1 MIYKDY
7 SSKIED
13 LDEKGRVLVAANGI
27 GNQDAD
33 GDISAKGS
41 FDLTLKKD
49 FPRLRW
55 FLNHDKNILLG
66 VPIEGKEDGEHLK
79 MLGQLNMKKQV
90 SRDIYEDYKLWAEHG
105 RTLEHSIGVKDIKRN
120 DKNKNIVEQWELRE
134 YSTLTSWGANSNT
147 PMLGIKAEKLF
158 TQNEHGDFVLVTPTP
173 EEIQTLSIGVKDI
186 KRNDKNKNI
195 VEQWE
200 LREYST
206 LTSWGA
212 NSNTPMLGIK
222 AEKLFTQNEHGDFV
236 LVTPTPEEIQTLTE
250 EKEFAEFQMKKGNY
264 SDERFRKIEQ
274 KLKDILKILGSVQT
288 GEDAVSEPT
297 TQEVHQVEPVAFD
310 PAKLKAAADAL
321 ALRTFIN
328 KLNSKENG

>member
-33 GDISAKGS
+33 GDISANGS
-41 FDLTLKKD
+41 FELTLKKD

-90 SRDIYEDYKLWAEHG
+90 SRDIYEDYKLWADYG

-147 PMLGIKAEKLF
+147 PMLGIKEETLTLTAEETQQAIEKL
-158 TQNEHGDFVLVTPTP
+158 N
-173 EEIQTLSIGVKDI
+173 
-186 KRNDKNKNI
+186 
-195 VEQWE
+195 
-200 LREYST
+200 
-206 LTSWGA
+206 
-212 NSNTPMLGIK
+212 
-222 AEKLFTQNEHGDFV
+222 
-236 LVTPTPEEIQTLTE
+236 E
-250 EKEFAEFQMKKGNY
+250 EKDFAEYQLKKGNY
-264 SDERFRKIEQ
+264 SDEWCRKIER
-274 KLKDILKILGSVQT
+274 KLHDIIKLLGKAPNEEVLR
-288 GEDAVSEPT
+288 EPT
-297 TQEVHQVEPVAFD
+297 TQEVHQVEQAAFD

-321 ALRTFIN
+321 ALRTFIQ
-328 KLNSKENG
+328 KLNINDNG

>member
-147 PMLGIKAEKLF
+147 PMLGIKEEQINAVVNQANRPFRYATQTFDASQVELSTEQIQKL
-158 TQNEHGDFVLVTPTP
+158 
-173 EEIQTLSIGVKDI
+173 
-186 KRNDKNKNI
+186 ND
-195 VEQWE
+195 
-200 LREYST
+200 
-206 LTSWGA
+206 
-212 NSNTPMLGIK
+212 
-222 AEKLFTQNEHGDFV
+222 
-236 LVTPTPEEIQTLTE
+236 
-250 EKEFAEFQMKKGNY
+250 EKEFAEFQMRKGNY

-310 PAKLKAAADAL
+310 PANLKAAADAL
-321 ALRTFIN
+321 ALRSFIN
-328 KLNSKENG
+328 KLNSQQ

>member
-55 FLNHDKNILLG
+55 YLNHDKNILLG
-66 VPIEGKEDGEHLK
+66 VPIEGKEEGEYLK

-90 SRDIYEDYKLWAEHG
+90 SRDIYEDYKLWADYG

-134 YSTLTSWGANSNT
+134 YSTLTSWGANPNT
-147 PMLGIKAEKLF
+147 PMLGIKSAAMNRPE
-158 TQNEHGDFVLVTPTP
+158 EIITPTP
-173 EEIQTLSIGVKDI
+173 EQV
-186 KRNDKNKNI
+186 
-195 VEQWE
+195 VE
-200 LREYST
+200 
-206 LTSWGA
+206 LT
-212 NSNTPMLGIK
+212 K
-222 AEKLFTQNEHGDFV
+222 
-236 LVTPTPEEIQTLTE
+236 

-264 SDERFRKIEQ
+264 SDEAFRKIEI

-297 TQEVHQVEPVAFD
+297 TPEVHQVETVAFD
-310 PAKLKAAADAL
+310 PANLKAAADAL
-321 ALRTFIN
+321 ALRTFIQT
-328 KLNSKENG
+328 LNSQQ

>member
-33 GDISAKGS
+33 GDISMKGS
-41 FDLTLKKD
+41 FDETLKAD

-66 VPIEGKEDGEHLK
+66 VPLEGHEDGQHLK

-90 SRDIYEDYKLWAEHG
+90 SRDIYEDYKLWAEYW
-105 RTLEHSIGVKDIKRN
+105 RSLEHSIGVIPVKRN
-120 DKNKNIVEQWELRE
+120 DQNKSMVEKWQLRE

-147 PMLGIKAEKLF
+147 PMLGIKEEVIVA
-158 TQNEHGDFVLVTPTP
+158 PTT
-173 EEIQTLSIGVKDI
+173 EEIQV
-186 KRNDKNKNI
+186 
-195 VEQWE
+195 
-200 LREYST
+200 
-206 LTSWGA
+206 
-212 NSNTPMLGIK
+212 
-222 AEKLFTQNEHGDFV
+222 
-236 LVTPTPEEIQTLTE
+236 LTE

-274 KLKDILKILGSVQT
+274 KLKDIIKLLGSASI
-288 GEDAVSEPT
+288 EEAHEPT
-297 TQEVHQVEPVAFD
+297 TQETHQVEQAAFD
-310 PAKLKAAADAL
+310 PANLKAAADAL
-321 ALRTFIN
+321 ALRSFIQ
-328 KLNSKENG
+328 KLNSQNHE

>member
-173 EEIQTLSIGVKDI
+173 EEIQTL
-186 KRNDKNKNI
+186 
-195 VEQWE
+195 
-200 LREYST
+200 
-206 LTSWGA
+206 
-212 NSNTPMLGIK
+212 
-222 AEKLFTQNEHGDFV
+222 
-236 LVTPTPEEIQTLTE
+236 TE

>member
-90 SRDIYEDYKLWAEHG
+90 SRDIYEDYKLWADYG

-120 DKNKNIVEQWELRE
+120 QKNKNIVEQWELRE

-147 PMLGIKAEKLF
+147 PMLGIK
-158 TQNEHGDFVLVTPTP
+158 
-173 EEIQTLSIGVKDI
+173 EE
-186 KRNDKNKNI
+186 
-195 VEQWE
+195 
-200 LREYST
+200 T
-206 LTSWGA
+206 LTVIPA
-212 NSNTPMLGIK
+212 T
-222 AEKLFTQNEHGDFV
+222 A
-236 LVTPTPEEIQTLTE
+236 EEIQTLTE
-250 EKEFAEFQMKKGNY
+250 EKEFAEFQMRKGNY

-328 KLNSKENG
+328 KLNSNDNG

>member
-90 SRDIYEDYKLWAEHG
+90 SRDIYEDYKLWADYG

-120 DKNKNIVEQWELRE
+120 QKNKNIVEQWELRE

-147 PMLGIKAEKLF
+147 PMLGIK
-158 TQNEHGDFVLVTPTP
+158 
-173 EEIQTLSIGVKDI
+173 EE
-186 KRNDKNKNI
+186 
-195 VEQWE
+195 
-200 LREYST
+200 T
-206 LTSWGA
+206 LTVIPA
-212 NSNTPMLGIK
+212 T
-222 AEKLFTQNEHGDFV
+222 A
-236 LVTPTPEEIQTLTE
+236 EEIQTLTE
-250 EKEFAEFQMKKGNY
+250 EKEFAEFQMRKGNY

-297 TQEVHQVEPVAFD
+297 TQEVHQVEPVTFD

-328 KLNSKENG
+328 KLNSNDNG